1 MTAGGDDPLGE
12 AREIRCKRLAHRSRY
27 RGVKESDLLFGR
39 FADRHLGS
47 LSDAQLDR
55 YEALLDEPDQDV
67 LAWIYGRAPVP
78 ARHDHDVFGLL
89 RAFEPEA

>member
-1 MTAGGDDPLGE
+1 MSET
-12 AREIRCKRLAHRSRY
+12 REQRCKRLMHRSRY

-39 FADRHLGS
+39 FAARHLGS
-47 LSDAQLDR
+47 LDDPQLDR

-67 LAWIYGRAPVP
+67 LAWVYGREPVP

-89 RAFEPEA
+89 RTFEPET

>member
-1 MTAGGDDPLGE
+1 MSET
-12 AREIRCKRLAHRSRY
+12 REQRRKRLAHRSRY

-39 FADRHLGS
+39 FAARHLGC
-47 LSDAQLDR
+47 LDDPQLDR

-67 LAWIYGRAPVP
+67 LAWVYGREPVP
-78 ARHDHDVFGLL
+78 ARHDHDVFGML